1 MEQTPNNTNNMKTF
15 INSDRFEIMKKA
27 TLFLLLFCFVTTGY
41 SQVTLSDKQQDK
53 KSFPIVTSA
62 AKAVVC
68 YDEADAE
75 VVRRTA
81 GLLVEDVNRVT
92 NKKLKL
98 VSDLPSKQ
106 EYIILA
112 GTLGKNKAIDRLVV
126 NKKIDVSRIRNGW
139 EQYAIDLIDNPFPGI
154 KKALVVVG
162 SDRRGTA
169 YGLFSISET
178 IGVSPWYWWADVPVV
193 KKKSLCL
200 NVNT

>member
-1 MEQTPNNTNNMKTF
+1 M
-15 INSDRFEIMKKA
+15 
-27 TLFLLLFCFVTTGY
+27 
-41 SQVTLSDKQQDK
+41 
-53 KSFPIVTSA
+53 
-62 AKAVVC
+62 VC
-68 YDEADAE
+68 YDKADAE

-112 GTLGKNKAIDRLVV
+112 GTLGKNKAIDRLVA

-139 EQYAIDLIDNPFPGI
+139 EQYTIDLIDNPFPGI

-162 SDRRGTA
+162 SDRRGIT

-193 KKKSLCL
+193 KNLYA
-200 NVNT
+200 